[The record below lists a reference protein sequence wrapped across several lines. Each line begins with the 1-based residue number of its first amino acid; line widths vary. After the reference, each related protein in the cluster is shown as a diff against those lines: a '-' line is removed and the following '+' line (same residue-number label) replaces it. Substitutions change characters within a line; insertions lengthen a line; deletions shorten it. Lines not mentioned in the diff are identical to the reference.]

1 MNTDNAT
8 DATISNKRAKTDPNV
23 APTSN
28 NPSASKT
35 PKSVAQDYITA
46 HVESLHFN
54 IATILKKIG
63 FDHINLVHKLQNKI
77 RQHTKMELDPS
88 LFPRSARID
97 FTLQAS
103 KKVEELQDYIQLKED
118 TNIYILSVK
127 DNLKA
132 RILAATAIEISALRK
147 EILEH
152 FVKGLYLVAKT
163 IKTGEGEPDADI
175 HRIVSTLIA
184 AHHEQ
189 LLVYFNTDLA
199 TFKEMYK
206 ELLNVTTF
214 PDAEGSTAITAIVQA
229 PATSQY
235 FTAPATQP
243 QAQPQAQPAPPTLN
257 PEIGKIY
264 RDIECLFLTSIARYE
279 EQVKRNNIN
288 INLKKLD
295 INHLTET
302 ATAEAEMEVGNEPS
316 VSPEN
321 LKELIAKETKAA
333 TSALLN
339 EMKKLQQQVMNL
351 KSPKGNGART
361 TPRGASTKKSLK
373 KTKNKKATP
382 ATSAQKADGA
392 DNASSKKKGKRQS
405 KPSKKK
411 TSKNSTPSKTG
422 RRK

>member
-1 MNTDNAT
+1 MMNSDNAT

-28 NPSASKT
+28 NPLASKT

-54 IATILKKIG
+54 IATILKKTG

-77 RQHTKMELDPS
+77 RQHAKMELDPS

-97 FTLQAS
+97 FSLQAS

-127 DNLKA
+127 ENLKA
-132 RILAATAIEISALRK
+132 RILATTALEISTLRK

-152 FVKGLYLVAKT
+152 FVKGLYLVSKT

-184 AHHEQ
+184 AHHET
-189 LLVYFNTDLA
+189 LLVYFNTNLA
-199 TFKEMYK
+199 TFKETYK

-214 PDAEGSTAITAIVQA
+214 PAAETTAITAIVQA
-229 PATSQY
+229 PTASQY
-235 FTAPATQP
+235 FMTPTNRP
-243 QAQPQAQPAPPTLN
+243 QLQPAPPTLN

-264 RDIECLFLTSIARYE
+264 RDIECLFLTSVIRYE
-279 EQVKRNNIN
+279 EQVKRNDIN

-302 ATAEAEMEVGNEPS
+302 ATAEAEMEVGNEPT

-321 LKELIAKETKAA
+321 LKQLIAKETKAA
-333 TSALLN
+333 TSDLLK
-339 EMKKLQQQVMNL
+339 EIKKLQQQVINF

-361 TPRGASTKKSLK
+361 TPRGASTKKSQK
-373 KTKNKKATP
+373 KTKTKKVTFA
-382 ATSAQKADGA
+382 ASAQKADDA
-392 DNASSKKKGKRQS
+392 DDATTKKKGRRQS

-411 TSKNSTPSKTG
+411 TSKNSTSSETG